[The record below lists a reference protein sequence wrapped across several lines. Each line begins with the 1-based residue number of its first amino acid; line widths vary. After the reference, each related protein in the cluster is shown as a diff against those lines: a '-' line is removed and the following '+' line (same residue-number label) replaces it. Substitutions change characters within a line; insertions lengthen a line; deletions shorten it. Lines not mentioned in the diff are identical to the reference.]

1 MLWIGNASDI
11 ENGVAKLVELGQE
24 LGLAGDSRFCDQVA
38 SLYIDSQAIKLMG
51 YRGFAKFTQGKQ
63 ASEHMLLKL
72 FSSET
77 ERRLY
82 LTGMEALGAE
92 GVEVDRP
99 GPSGWRE
106 GSWAMQYLRSF
117 AGTIAG
123 GTSEIQ
129 RNIIAERLLG
139 LPR

>member
-1 MLWIGNASDI
+1 
-11 ENGVAKLVELGQE
+11 
-24 LGLAGDSRFCDQVA
+24 
-38 SLYIDSQAIKLMG
+38 
-51 YRGFAKFTQGKQ
+51 
-63 ASEHMLLKL
+63 LKL

-82 LTGMEALGAE
+82 LTGMEALGADA
-92 GVEVDRP
+92 VDMDRP
-99 GPSGWRE
+99 GPAGWRQ
-106 GSWAMQYLRSF
+106 GSWALQYLRSF
-117 AGTIAG
+117 SGTIAG